1 MRFRGTLV
9 LLILCAGVAAFVYFY
24 EIKGGEKREK
34 AKQEENRI
42 WKVDSATIQQV
53 DLISRDQH
61 ITAVRSGDKDWKIS
75 APRALD
81 ADSDELN
88 RIASSAAE
96 LNRES
101 VLEPNAADLSRF
113 GLNPAKVM
121 LQIKTKDGR
130 EYKIRFGS
138 NNPTGSS
145 TYCAL
150 EGKNEVL
157 LVANYTAST
166 FEKKLED
173 LRNHSV
179 LGFDQPD
186 AQTLDLKSEKGDVS
200 LVKEGDKWWVQGKAR
215 WAADSSAVSG
225 VLSSLTGGRVKE
237 FFDENPDDYVTLG
250 FDKPAADVRVTVGKN
265 KAIRHLLI
273 GLEKSKLQKKGE
285 KKAKPETEKAKAEAG
300 KKEEPSATTPALYV
314 ARDESRTDL
323 FFVEKDLIDKLEK
336 TPQDFRDKA
345 LASFQRW
352 DVDSIVLTNSSG
364 TLNFSKAEGGGDWVL
379 GAAKKKCKWDAV
391 NGILDAIEKPAVSF
405 IENPGPLPT
414 YGLDKPSFRVQ
425 LKQGATVKV
434 DIALGKTGKDG
445 VYAQVQGEPFVK
457 IADKDTPDKL
467 NRKEADFLEPPPAP
481 APKAE
486 PAKK

>member
-1 MRFRGTLV
+1 MRFRGTWV
-9 LLILCAGVAAFVYFY
+9 LLLLCAAVAAYVYFY
-24 EIKGGEKREK
+24 EIKGGEKRDK

-42 WKVDSATIQQV
+42 WKVDSAAIQQI
-53 DLISRDQH
+53 DLVSPQQH
-61 ITAVRSGDKDWKIS
+61 ITAVRTGDKEWKLT

-101 VLEPNAADLSRF
+101 VLEPGASDLSKF
-113 GLNPAKVM
+113 GLNPAKVA
-121 LQIKTKDGR
+121 LQFKTKDGK
-130 EYKIRFGS
+130 EYRIRFGN
-138 NNPTGSS
+138 NNPTGNS

-157 LVANYTAST
+157 LIANYTAST
-166 FEKKLED
+166 FDKKLED

-200 LVKEGDKWWVQGKAR
+200 LVKDGDKWWVQGKER

-225 VLSSLTGGRVKE
+225 ILSSLSGGRVKE
-237 FFDENPDDYVTLG
+237 FFDGNPDDYVSLG

-265 KAIRHLLI
+265 KAIRHLII
-273 GLEKSKLQKKGE
+273 GMEKSKLQKKGE
-285 KKAKPETEKAKAEAG
+285 KKAKPEPA
-300 KKEEPSATTPALYV
+300 KKEESSASTAALYV
-314 ARDESRTDL
+314 AKDESRPEL
-323 FFVEKDLIDKLEK
+323 FFVEKDLVDKLLK
-336 TPQDFRDKA
+336 TPADFRDKA

-352 DVDSIVLTNSSG
+352 DIDSIVLTNPSG
-364 TLNFSKAEGGGDWVL
+364 ALSFSKAEGGGDWVL

-391 NGILDAIEKPAVSF
+391 NAILDALEKPAKSF
-405 IENPGPLPT
+405 IDTPGPLPT
-414 YGLDKPSFRVQ
+414 YGLDKPTFRVQ
-425 LKQGATVKV
+425 LKQGGTIKV
-434 DIALGKTGKDG
+434 DFALGKTDKDG

-457 IADKDTPDKL
+457 IAEKDTLDKL
-467 NRKEADFLEPPPAP
+467 NKKESDFLEPPPPPAP
-481 APKAE
+481 AP
-486 PAKK
+486 AKK